1 MFDAKILCDSVSE
14 TGKRLTTMEVTFPR
28 CVLAEA
34 ETHRVISGWD
44 SNVDIDLYYRNVG
57 INVEKSFSRN
67 SASSRAIPIEKMLE
81 RVRTNPFI
89 PEKWGKPAK
98 GMGAK
103 EYWPLDSKEHDFLTN
118 ECLAQLTVAQAYVY
132 SCKDLANKE
141 DLNRYLEP
149 FMWHTAIITSTE
161 WDNFF
166 KLRTNEGADWKIRK
180 VADLMYDAY
189 HAWDKN
195 DDVISTHRKTVQ
207 PNYEGGWEA
216 IRPQQ
221 LKVGEWHLPLI
232 NHEDH
237 RWIDCYLE
245 NELNIEYLTL
255 NYFKHKNKE
264 TDLTTF
270 KLDILKAV
278 SVARCARVS
287 YLTHDG
293 KRDIEED
300 LKLFE
305 RLRTSGHWSPFEHV
319 ATPYFENVAVKTI
332 PVGRGRMGML
342 YAMTTDK
349 DVPTYEDKQSGNFT
363 GWKQYR
369 KEFADENCTHFR
381 KES

>member
-1 MFDAKILCDSVSE
+1 MFNAKILCDSVSE

-44 SNVDIDLYYRNVG
+44 SNVDIDLYYRNAG

-103 EYWPLDSKEHDFLTN
+103 EYWPIDSNEHVNLK
-118 ECLAQLTVAQAYVY
+118 LAWTTVMYNTLNIIQA
-132 SCKDLANKE
+132 SKDIGNKE
-141 DLNRYLEP
+141 DLNRLLEP

-166 KLRTNEGADWKIRK
+166 KLRTNEAADWKIRK
-180 VADLMYDAY
+180 VADLMYDEY
-189 HAWDKN
+189 HFEDIPSE
-195 DDVISTHRKTVQ
+195 DGSYRVDRK
-207 PNYEGGWEA
+207 GDL
-216 IRPQQ
+216 

-232 NHEDH
+232 NHEDY

-245 NELNIEYLTL
+245 NELNTEYLTL

-264 TDLTTF
+264 TVLTAF

-278 SVARCARVS
+278 SVARCARIS

-319 ATPYFENVAVKTI
+319 ATPYFENVATKII
-332 PVGRGRMGML
+332 PVGRGIMGML

-349 DVPTYEDKQSGNFT
+349 DVPMYEDKQLGNFI